1 MLGGLG
7 SFAEAV
13 ALLGPLLADAP
24 VEHPVVSALACET
37 MASLLRQVGRH
48 AQAEAHDERGLRLAA
63 AAAAAAAAV
72 GDSGVDAVH
81 AVVHEAVLEAV
92 LDCQVGLVADAVGQ
106 ADLSLAC
113 RRLDTA
119 RTTAEGLGS
128 TLWRPRLRVQWVTAE
143 VALLSGDA
151 DAAVAAVAAA
161 AAAVG
166 AAEAEGA
173 PRHLAKGLLFLGVAT
188 TAAGDRESGVGHLKR
203 AAALARNM
211 GALPLVWPAN
221 AVLARL
227 LEPGDGPADRHRAA
241 AGRAVR
247 ELARRM
253 PSAWR
258 DAWLAGPDVAWLV
271 RPG

>member
-1 MLGGLG
+1 VLGGLG

-13 ALLGPLLADAP
+13 ALLGPLLADEPA
-24 VEHPVVSALACET
+24 EHPVVSALACET

-48 AQAEAHDERGLRLAA
+48 AQAEVHDKRGLHLAA
-63 AAAAAAAAV
+63 AA
-72 GDSGVDAVH
+72 GGVESVH
-81 AVVHEAVLEAV
+81 EVVHEVVHEAVLEAV
-92 LDCQVGLVADAVGQ
+92 LDCEVGLVADAVGQ
-106 ADLSLAC
+106 ADLPLAG

-119 RTTAEGLGS
+119 RTTAEALGS
-128 TLWRPRLRVQWVTAE
+128 TLWRPQLRVQWVTAE

-151 DAAVAAVAAA
+151 DAAVAAA

-166 AAEAEGA
+166 AAEAAGA

-188 TAAGDRESGVGHLKR
+188 TAAGDRDSGVGHLEQ
-203 AAALARNM
+203 AAALARDIR
-211 GALPLVWPAN
+211 ALPLVWPTN

-227 LEPGDGPADRHRAA
+227 LEPGDGAADRHRAA
-241 AGRAVR
+241 AARAVR
-247 ELARRM
+247 ELARRL

-258 DAWLAGPDVAWLV
+258 DAWLAGPDVAWLL

>member
-1 MLGGLG
+1 VLGGLG

-13 ALLGPLLADAP
+13 ALLGPLLADEPA
-24 VEHPVVSALACET
+24 EHPVVSALACET

-48 AQAEAHDERGLRLAA
+48 AQAEVHDKRGLHL
-63 AAAAAAAAV
+63 AAAV
-72 GDSGVDAVH
+72 GGVESVH
-81 AVVHEAVLEAV
+81 EVVHEAVLEAV
-92 LDCQVGLVADAVGQ
+92 LDCEVGLVADAVGQ
-106 ADLSLAC
+106 ADLPLAG

-119 RTTAEGLGS
+119 RTTAEALGS
-128 TLWRPRLRVQWVTAE
+128 TLWRPQLRVQWVTAE

-151 DAAVAAVAAA
+151 DAAVAAA

-166 AAEAEGA
+166 AAEAAGA

-188 TAAGDRESGVGHLKR
+188 TAAGDRDSGVGHLEQ
-203 AAALARNM
+203 AAALARDIR
-211 GALPLVWPAN
+211 ALPLVWPTN

-227 LEPGDGPADRHRAA
+227 LEPGDGAADRHRAA
-241 AGRAVR
+241 AARAVR
-247 ELARRM
+247 ELARRL

-258 DAWLAGPDVAWLV
+258 DAWLAGPDVAWLL

>member
-1 MLGGLG
+1 VLGGLG

-13 ALLGPLLADAP
+13 ALLGPLLADEPA
-24 VEHPVVSALACET
+24 EHPVVSALACET

-48 AQAEAHDERGLRLAA
+48 AQAEVHDKRGLHL
-63 AAAAAAAAV
+63 AAAV
-72 GDSGVDAVH
+72 GGVESVH
-81 AVVHEAVLEAV
+81 EVVHEAVLEAV
-92 LDCQVGLVADAVGQ
+92 LDCEVGLVADAVGQ
-106 ADLSLAC
+106 ADLPLAG

-119 RTTAEGLGS
+119 RKTAEAPGS

-151 DAAVAAVAAA
+151 DAAVAVA

-166 AAEAEGA
+166 AAEAAGA

-188 TAAGDRESGVGHLKR
+188 TAAGDRDSGVGHLEQ
-203 AAALARNM
+203 AAALARDIR
-211 GALPLVWPAN
+211 ALPLVWPTN

-227 LEPGDGPADRHRAA
+227 LEPGDGAADRHRAA
-241 AGRAVR
+241 AARAVR
-247 ELARRM
+247 ELARRL

-258 DAWLAGPDVAWLV
+258 DAWLAGPDVAWLL

>member
-24 VEHPVVSALACET
+24 AQHPVVSALACET

-48 AQAEAHDERGLRLAA
+48 AQAEMHDKRGLHLAA
-63 AAAAAAAAV
+63 AA
-72 GDSGVDAVH
+72 GDDGVKA
-81 AVVHEAVLEAV
+81 VHEAVHEAV

-106 ADLSLAC
+106 ADLPLAG

-119 RTTAEGLGS
+119 RMTAEGLGS

-151 DAAVAAVAAA
+151 DAAAAAA

-166 AAEAEGA
+166 AAEAAGA

-188 TAAGDRESGVGHLKR
+188 TAAGDRDSGVGHLEQ
-203 AAALARNM
+203 AAALALDI

-227 LEPGDGPADRHRAA
+227 LEPGDGAADRHRAA
-241 AGRAVR
+241 AARAVR
-247 ELARRM
+247 ELARRL

-271 RPG
+271 SPG